1 MDTTALKEFLADIEF
16 SGVVLVRRGDQTLFE
31 AASGLATQRWGV
43 QNTLEM
49 RFDTSAITKLFTSVA
64 VLQQVVAGKLDL
76 EASIHDYVDLDG
88 TTIGRDVTLLHLLTH
103 TSGLADDADEAAG
116 EDYADLYLDTPNY
129 SVVETRD
136 LLRFFGDKEPLEAPG
151 VESHYINAGYVL
163 AGLALESVTGLSYR
177 AYIERD
183 VFAAAGMT
191 SSGFFDKRDATA
203 NVAEGWDQAE
213 DGSWEA
219 NIYKAPPIGGPDTGA
234 HATAEDLLRF
244 LHALRTGV
252 LLNPEYTSEFF
263 TPQIEHDE
271 ETSYGLGLEF
281 DMNEDGSVRSYFKD
295 GISAGASGILRHYLE
310 EGIDVVVLSN
320 AEEGAW
326 DVIRELDERL
336 GG

>member
-1 MDTTALKEFLADIEF
+1 MDTTALNEFLAEIEF
-16 SGVVLVRRGDQTLFE
+16 SGVVLVRRGDETLFE
-31 AASGLATQRWGV
+31 AAHGLATQRWNV
-43 QNTLEM
+43 ANTLDM

-76 EASIHDYVDLDG
+76 EASIHDYVDLSG
-88 TTIGRDVTLLHLLTH
+88 TTIDPAVSLLHLLTH
-103 TSGLADDADEAAG
+103 TSGLADDADEEAG
-116 EDYADLYLDTPNY
+116 EDYADLYVETPNY
-129 SVVETRD
+129 SIVDTAD
-136 LLRFFGDKEPLEAPG
+136 LLPFFAHKAPLEAPG
-151 VESHYINAGYVL
+151 IESHYINAGYVL
-163 AGLALESVTGLSYR
+163 AGLALEKVTGLSYR

-183 VFAAAGMT
+183 VFAAAGMKN
-191 SSGFFDKRDATA
+191 SGFFDRRDATP

-213 DGSWEA
+213 DGSWES

-234 HATAEDLLRF
+234 HATANDILRF
-244 LHALRTGV
+244 LQALRTGV
-252 LLNPEYTSEFF
+252 LLNPEFTSEFF

-271 ETSYGLGLEF
+271 ETFYGLGLEF

-295 GISAGASGILRHYLE
+295 GISAGASSIVRHYLA
-310 EGIDVVVLSN
+310 EGIDIVVLSN

>member
-1 MDTTALKEFLADIEF
+1 MDTTALNEFLADIEF

-31 AASGLATQRWGV
+31 SAHGLATQRWNVANALG
-43 QNTLEM
+43 M
-49 RFDTSAITKLFTSVA
+49 RFDSSAITKLFTSVA

-76 EASIHDYVDLDG
+76 EASIHDYVDLSD

-103 TSGLADDADEAAG
+103 TSGLADDADEEAG
-116 EDYADLYLDTPNY
+116 EDYADLYVDTPNY
-129 SVVETRD
+129 SIFDTID
-136 LLRFFGDKEPLEAPG
+136 LLPFFAQKEPLEAPG
-151 VESHYINAGYVL
+151 IESHYINAGYVL
-163 AGLALESVTGLSYR
+163 VGLALEKVTGLSYR
-177 AYIERD
+177 DYIERD
-183 VFAAAGMT
+183 VFAAAGMKD
-191 SSGFFDKRDATA
+191 SGFFDRRDAVP

-213 DGSWEA
+213 DGSWES

-234 HATAEDLLRF
+234 YVTAEDLLRF
-244 LHALRTGV
+244 LHALRVGV

-263 TPQIEHDE
+263 TPQVEHDE
-271 ETSYGLGLEF
+271 ETFYGLGLEF